1 MITIR
6 KLGPEDRAAVYEILQ
21 QTDMFTMAEV
31 NVAMELIDTYLFNKD
46 QKDYLVY
53 AAVAEG
59 GQVVG
64 YVCFGPTPATEGTF
78 DLYWI
83 AVAPAMQ
90 NKGVGKQLLQFVE
103 EYVKS
108 QSGRLIIIDTSSQ
121 KKYLPTQQFYLRNNY
136 TVEARIKDFYR
147 PGDDRL
153 IFAKR
158 LNATPEGGQTP
169 HGRLAATTTAEHHQ
183 R

>member
-6 KLGPEDRAAVYEILQ
+6 KLQPEDRAAVYEILQ

-31 NVAMELIDTYLFNKD
+31 NVAMELIDTYLFNKE
-46 QKDYLVY
+46 QRDYLVY
-53 AAVAEG
+53 AAVAES
-59 GQVVG
+59 GQVAG

-90 NKGVGKQLLQFVE
+90 NQGVGKQLLQFVE

-108 QSGRLIIIDTSSQ
+108 QNGRLIIIETSSQ

-158 LNATPEGGQTP
+158 LNAMPEGGQTP
-169 HGRLAATTTAEHHQ
+169 HGRLAATTAAEHHQ

>member
-1 MITIR
+1 MVVIR
-6 KLGPEDRAAVYEILQ
+6 KLQPEDRATVYEILQ

-31 NVAMELIDTYLFNKD
+31 NVAMELIDTYLFNKE

-53 AAVAEG
+53 AAVG
-59 GQVVG
+59 DNGQVVG

-83 AVAPAMQ
+83 AVAPTMQ
-90 NKGVGKQLLQFVE
+90 NQGIGKQLLEFVE
-103 EYVKS
+103 EYVRS
-108 QSGRLIIIDTSSQ
+108 QNGRLIIIETSSQ
-121 KKYLPTQQFYLRNNY
+121 RKYLPTQQFYLRNNY

-158 LNATPEGGQTP
+158 LNALPEGGRTP
-169 HGRLAATTTAEHHQ
+169 HGKLATTTAAEHQ
-183 R
+183 